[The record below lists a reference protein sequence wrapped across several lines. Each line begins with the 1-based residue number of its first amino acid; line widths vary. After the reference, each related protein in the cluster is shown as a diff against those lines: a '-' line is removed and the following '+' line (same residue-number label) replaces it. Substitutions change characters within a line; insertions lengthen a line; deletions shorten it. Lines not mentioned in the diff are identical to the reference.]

1 VSAPLDLPRWA
12 DTVVVPAL
20 SVVAA
25 FLVAGLVVLGIGE
38 NPLTATRYLL
48 QGSLGTGEGLGF
60 TLFYMTDFIFVGLAV
75 AVAYHAGLFNIGAE
89 GQATLAG
96 LGIALTL
103 NNLTFLPGFLLIPLG
118 ILGAAAF
125 GAAWAAVPGYL
136 QAKRGSHIVI
146 TTIMFNWLASVL
158 IVYLLVNV
166 LREPQSMNP
175 ETRAFPEG
183 SYIPFMHE
191 VFGAFGIEIPASQLN
206 LTLVLALAAA
216 YFVWL
221 LIYRSRLGYAIR
233 VVGSNPT
240 AAVYAGISP
249 ARIIIIAM
257 VLSGALAGGLAVNEL
272 MGYQHRLLLEFTSG
286 YGFVGIAVALMGR
299 AHPVGIILASL
310 LFGIL
315 YQGGAELA
323 FEQPNITRDMV
334 VVIGGIIILFA
345 GALDGLFR
353 RIVARVLT
361 RQKLARA

>member
-1 VSAPLDLPRWA
+1 MPKWA
-12 DTVVVPAL
+12 DTILVPAV

-25 FLVAGLVVLGIGE
+25 FLIAGLVVLSIGE
-38 NPLTATRYLL
+38 NPLSATRFLL

-60 TLFYMTDFIFVGLAV
+60 TLFYATDFIFVGLAV
-75 AVAYHAGLFNIGAE
+75 AVAYHAGLFNIGGE

-96 LGIALTL
+96 LGIALAL
-103 NNLTFLPGFLLIPLG
+103 NNLTFLPGFLLVPIG
-118 ILGAAAF
+118 ILAAAAF

-175 ETRAFPEG
+175 ETPAFPEA
-183 SYIPFMHE
+183 SYIPFMHD
-191 VFGAFGIEIPASQLN
+191 VLAWFGITIPSSQLN
-206 LTLVLALAAA
+206 LTFVLALISA
-216 YFVWL
+216 YLIWL

-249 ARIIIIAM
+249 ARITIVSM

-353 RIVARVLT
+353 RIVAQVLS
-361 RQKLARA
+361 RPKLAGA